1 MITTLE
7 DEIISVQAKDGKEYL
22 KSEEFKE
29 IAEALRVLNK
39 HFGTYIFSGFTKD
52 DKGAFVYNNTL
63 NENRKTV
70 STNME
75 NKLRDSNRSEKEIRQ
90 NIRGAETAAL
100 IMNIL
105 MEIEDEYGISKEVV
119 MQTYEKALKI
129 MSKIDSSDLHEAS
142 ERLKNAS
149 SLEEGMDIARG
160 LLKRADEAPS
170 RADAPRGFFGDKELQ
185 DKFID
190 LDKMFEDGELDNAK
204 YQKLRDAGPARILE
218 ALREVFDATVVLGII
233 KVGEDGE
240 PTEEGSSVQYALQE
254 NMNKITRTSGKDLEG
269 LEISAAGC
277 VATSVMGKLSDQ
289 YNLGKGFWSDYCKR
303 MGL

>member
-7 DEIISVQAKDGKEYL
+7 DEILSVQAKDGKKYL

-29 IAEALRVLNK
+29 IAGALRVLNK
-39 HFGTYIFSGFTKD
+39 HLGTYIISGFTKD

-75 NKLRDSNRSEKEIRQ
+75 NKLRDAKRSEKDIRK

-105 MEIEDEYGISKEVV
+105 MEIEDEYGIPKEVV
-119 MQTYEKALKI
+119 METYEKALQI
-129 MSKIDSSDLHEAS
+129 MSKVNSDDLHEAS

-160 LLKRADEAPS
+160 LLKQADEAPK
-170 RADAPRGFFGDKELQ
+170 GFFGDKELQ

-190 LDKMFEDGELDNAK
+190 LDKMFEGGELDNAK

-277 VATSVMGKLSDQ
+277 VATSVMSKLSSQ
-289 YNLGKGFWSDYCKR
+289 YGLGKGFWSDYCKR